1 MLRIENWLDGR
12 VVCQS
17 IRAHKTEIHV
27 ITHCECQVV
36 HLFRSLLKMSDI
48 ISPVLV
54 VEKLDFFKVSIPPF
68 LLWLGVDTLL
78 LYTIC
83 SHIRNSVSVVKRI
96 P

>member
-1 MLRIENWLDGR
+1 M
-12 VVCQS
+12 V
-17 IRAHKTEIHV
+17 
-27 ITHCECQVV
+27 THCECKVV
-36 HLFRSLLKMSDI
+36 HLPGSLLEISDI